1 MINTVA
7 SIDEEMRTLIRKAR
21 VNRRLSQA
29 KLAEFM
35 NGLFDA
41 GWFQQTVQEVESGD
55 RRLSAGEFIGVV
67 SILDVDVWRK
77 Q

>member
-1 MINTVA
+1 MINTVT

-35 NGLFDA
+35 NEYFDA

>member
-1 MINTVA
+1 MSNTVT

-35 NGLFDA
+35 NEYFDA

-67 SILDVDVWRK
+67 SILDIDVWRK

>member
-1 MINTVA
+1 MSNTVA

-21 VNRRLSQA
+21 MNRQLSQA

-35 NGLFDA
+35 NEYFDA

>member
-1 MINTVA
+1 MSNTVT
-7 SIDEEMRTLIRKAR
+7 SIDEEMRTLIRKVR

-35 NGLFDA
+35 NEYFDA

-55 RRLSAGEFIGVV
+55 RKLSAGEFIGVV
-67 SILDVDVWRK
+67 SLLDVDVWRK

>member
-7 SIDEEMRTLIRKAR
+7 SIDDEMRTLIRGAR
-21 VNRRLSQA
+21 MNRQLSQA

-41 GWFQQTVQEVESGD
+41 GWFQQTVQKVESGD
-55 RRLSAGEFIGVV
+55 RKLSAGEFIGVV

>member
-7 SIDEEMRTLIRKAR
+7 SIDDEMRTLIRGAR
-21 VNRRLSQA
+21 MNRQLSQA

-35 NGLFDA
+35 NEYFDA

>member
-1 MINTVA
+1 MSNTVT

-35 NGLFDA
+35 NEYFDA